1 MTAIP
6 DVEKRDWDNG
16 PGRNGESE
24 EIHWRVHGLL
34 QVDEQKGL
42 DESVQVAQ
50 DKEDDQEHPDVEVS
64 EEAPDPLHACSFG
77 QADVDF
83 GEAE

>member
-1 MTAIP
+1 M
-6 DVEKRDWDNG
+6 
-16 PGRNGESE
+16 
-24 EIHWRVHGLL
+24 HGLL

-42 DESVQVAQ
+42 DKSVQVAQ
-50 DKEDDQEHPDVEVS
+50 DKEDDQEDPDVEVS

-83 GEAE
+83 GEAEEKYCQQGEDVLSDEGNNIIGRTVRS